1 MFLFRDTIL
10 LEGIELRGSLKK
22 IYNISWYKSNIILTL
37 MGISYPFVL
46 KNLNFYNLNFLIYL
60 LKGMNLSETKIKKNI
75 ELNINQLILINSYK
89 GMRHKLNLP
98 VRGQRTRTNA
108 GTQRSKR
115 QKL

>member
-1 MFLFRDTIL
+1 
-10 LEGIELRGSLKK
+10 
-22 IYNISWYKSNIILTL
+22 
-37 MGISYPFVL
+37 MGLSYPYFL
-46 KNLNFYNLNFLIYL
+46 RNLNYYNLNFLIYL
-60 LKGMNLSETKIKKNI
+60 LKGLNLSDTKIKRNI

-115 QKL
+115 MKN